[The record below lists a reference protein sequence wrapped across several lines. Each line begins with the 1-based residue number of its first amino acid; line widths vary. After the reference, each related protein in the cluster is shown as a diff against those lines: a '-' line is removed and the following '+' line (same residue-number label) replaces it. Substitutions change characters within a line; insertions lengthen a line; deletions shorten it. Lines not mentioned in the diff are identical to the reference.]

1 MNERQ
6 EIVTIHVTRAEQ
18 QRLRR
23 LNQLIRVLRSQRE
36 GRGLIWVRC
45 ENDEVQLQIVDL
57 HTIVAEVLRRFEP

>member
-1 MNERQ
+1 MNEPQ

-23 LNQLIRVLRSQRE
+23 LNQLIRILRTQRE
-36 GRGLIWVRC
+36 GRGLIWVVC
-45 ENDEVQLQIVDL
+45 ENDEVRLQIVDL